1 MLDNQS
7 KRCVKESKIYEKRM
21 RDEIAKGN
29 QDTAKI
35 YADSCVRLRNQ
46 AKQFMVMSCRV
57 EAAALTM
64 QQMYSMSSISSAMAT
79 SVRAIKGAAESM
91 NLERMYKVTND
102 FKEACED
109 NNVMIAGF
117 SNAFSE
123 QSVDASEDSQAL
135 YEQAAMEYANKSG
148 DSVQNAPLGDVSM
161 PVNEPA
167 QATSDLVNRL
177 NNL

>member
-1 MLDNQS
+1 
-7 KRCVKESKIYEKRM
+7 
-21 RDEIAKGN
+21 
-29 QDTAKI
+29 
-35 YADSCVRLRNQ
+35 
-46 AKQFMVMSCRV
+46 
-57 EAAALTM
+57 
-64 QQMYSMSSISSAMAT
+64 
-79 SVRAIKGAAESM
+79 
-91 NLERMYKVTND
+91 MYKVTND

-109 NNVMIAGF
+109 NNVMYACWLRVMRRIAGF

-123 QSVDASEDSQAL
+123 QSVDASVGMWNGCDGQEDSQAL